1 MNMDL
6 FNFRI
11 TKIEGKLVNSD
22 FVNLH
27 HVLSQLGNLKVYLI
41 CKVV

>member
-6 FNFRI
+6 FNLQL
-11 TKIEGKLVNSD
+11 TKIEGKLVHSD
-22 FVNLH
+22 FVKLH
-27 HVLSQLGNLKVYLI
+27 HVLSQLGNLTVYLI

>member
-6 FNFRI
+6 FNLQL

-22 FVNLH
+22 FVKLH